1 MVKSSACIS
10 MLVRC
15 RAQQQNMSYLVVE
28 VEEKVV
34 KVQEEEEVE
43 ELVR

>member
-1 MVKSSACIS
+1 

-15 RAQQQNMSYLVVE
+15 RAQQQNMSYHVVE
-28 VEEKVV
+28 VEEKAV
-34 KVQEEEEVE
+34 KVPVEEEVE